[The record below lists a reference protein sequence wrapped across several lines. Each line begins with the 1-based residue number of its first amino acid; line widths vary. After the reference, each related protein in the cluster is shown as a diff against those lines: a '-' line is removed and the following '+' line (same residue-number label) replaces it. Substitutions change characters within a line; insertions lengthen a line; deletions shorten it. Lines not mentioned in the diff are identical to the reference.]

1 MYIKV
6 NKTKARNLFNQG
18 KTIYIVPCKVRFDFN
33 NVWIKPF
40 AINNKN
46 YEEYTY
52 KDTFD
57 KIINSFE
64 CYNCNYELGYYC
76 SYYVQADFE

>member
-18 KTIYIVPCKVRFDFN
+18 KTVYIVPCKVRFDFN
-33 NVWIKPF
+33 NMWIKPYE
-40 AINNKN
+40 INNSKID
-46 YEEYTY
+46 EYT
-52 KDTFD
+52 TFD
-57 KIINSFE
+57 TIINSFE
-64 CYNCNYELGYYC
+64 YYNCNYELGYYT

>member
-18 KTIYIVPCKVRFDFN
+18 KTVYIVPCKVRFDFN
-33 NVWIKPF
+33 NMWIEPYE
-40 AINNKN
+40 INKSK
-46 YEEYTY
+46 YEYY
-52 KDTFD
+52 DVDTFD
-57 KIINSFE
+57 IIINSFE
-64 CYNCNYELGYYC
+64 YHNCNYELGYYA